1 MTTGRRLRWRRPGII
16 RPGYSEEL
24 DAIVHNSRHAKE
36 WVAALEQTERTRLA
50 IQSLKVGYN
59 KVFGYYIE
67 VRNTHSEKVPPEY
80 IRKQTLT
87 NAERYIT
94 PELKEYESL
103 ILNEDER
110 RLVAGAAAISERV
123 RRAYGARR
131 RDPLPGRG
139 AGPVGCVRVAGGSR
153 AEASILPPPDLM
165 TAPPSP
171 SRLGV
176 IRLWSRQ
183 AKNRLCPT
191 TRVSLP
197 AS

>member
-1 MTTGRRLRWRRPGII
+1 MQNRLPDCTPSLELLERAIDDGPSATLATPGII

-36 WVAALEQTERTRLA
+36 WVAALEQTERTRLN

-67 VRNTHSEKVPPEY
+67 VRNTHSDKVPPDY

-103 ILNEDER
+103 IFNADER
-110 RLVAGAAAISERV
+110 RLALEQQLFRSVCGELT
-123 RRAYGARR
+123 ARR
-131 RDPLPGRG
+131 RQRSVAWQRG
-139 AGPVGCVRVAGGSR
+139 WPCWMCTRRWRKSR
-153 AEASILPPPDLM
+153 
-165 TAPPSP
+165 
-171 SRLGV
+171 
-176 IRLWSRQ
+176 
-183 AKNRLCPT
+183 
-191 TRVSLP
+191 
-197 AS
+197 